1 MEIKQYDIVLAD
13 FNQTFMNSVHK
24 TRPCVILSPD
34 EMNRNLRLVVVAP
47 VTTQTSNYPTRVE
60 IRHDNK
66 SGWVVV
72 DQVSTIDKQRIVK
85 HLGKLSRAEIK
96 KIKTIIK
103 ETFVS

>member
-96 KIKTIIK
+96 KIKAIIK